1 MHDHSDSGGD
11 RGGSR
16 DGRGD
21 DRSREHRPRSD
32 GGGPDRPGGPGADTR
47 FLQLELSEVM
57 YAEAEAV
64 ARPAFRDLLLEAA
77 KDRLRERFGEEITAL
92 AQLAVDELLKD
103 VQASFEIEA
112 QIQGYNEE
120 RRPPRE
126 RLREVFA
133 ARRARGES
141 RPAQAEKRERRTSG
155 RAKRKR

>member
-1 MHDHSDSGGD
+1 MHDQSDGRGDHGGP
-11 RGGSR
+11 R

-21 DRSREHRPRSD
+21 DRARERERPDDGGRPRE
-32 GGGPDRPGGPGADTR
+32 GRPGGDTR
-47 FLQLELSEVM
+47 FLQLEMSQVM

-64 ARPAFRDLLLEAA
+64 ARPAFRELLREAA

-103 VQASFEIEA
+103 VQASFEIEE

>member
-1 MHDHSDSGGD
+1 MHDQSDGRGDHGGP
-11 RGGSR
+11 R

-21 DRSREHRPRSD
+21 DRARERERPGD
-32 GGGPDRPGGPGADTR
+32 GGGPREGRPGGDTR
-47 FLQLELSEVM
+47 FLQLEMSQVM

-64 ARPAFRDLLLEAA
+64 ARPAFRELLREAA

-120 RRPPRE
+120 RRLPRE

>member
-1 MHDHSDSGGD
+1 MHDQSDGRGDQGGP
-11 RGGSR
+11 R

-21 DRSREHRPRSD
+21 DRARERERPGD
-32 GGGPDRPGGPGADTR
+32 GGGPREGRPGGDTR
-47 FLQLELSEVM
+47 FLQLEMSQVM

-64 ARPAFRDLLLEAA
+64 ARPAFRELLREAA

>member
-1 MHDHSDSGGD
+1 MHDQSDGRGDHGGP
-11 RGGSR
+11 R

-21 DRSREHRPRSD
+21 DRARERERPGD
-32 GGGPDRPGGPGADTR
+32 GGGPREGRPGGDTR
-47 FLQLELSEVM
+47 FLQLEMSQVM

-64 ARPAFRDLLLEAA
+64 ARPAFRELLREAA

-155 RAKRKR
+155 RTKRKR

>member
-1 MHDHSDSGGD
+1 MHDQSDGRGDHGGP
-11 RGGSR
+11 R

-21 DRSREHRPRSD
+21 DRARERERPGD
-32 GGGPDRPGGPGADTR
+32 GGGPREGRPGGDTR
-47 FLQLELSEVM
+47 FLQLEMSQVM

-64 ARPAFRDLLLEAA
+64 ARPAFRALLREAA
-77 KDRLRERFGEEITAL
+77 KGRLRERFGEEITAL

>member
-1 MHDHSDSGGD
+1 
-11 RGGSR
+11 
-16 DGRGD
+16 
-21 DRSREHRPRSD
+21 
-32 GGGPDRPGGPGADTR
+32 
-47 FLQLELSEVM
+47 M

-64 ARPAFRDLLLEAA
+64 ARPAFRELLREAA

-155 RAKRKR
+155 RTKRKR

>member
-1 MHDHSDSGGD
+1 MHDQSDGRGDHGGP
-11 RGGSR
+11 R

-21 DRSREHRPRSD
+21 DRARERERPGD
-32 GGGPDRPGGPGADTR
+32 GGGPREGRPGGDTR
-47 FLQLELSEVM
+47 FLQLEMSQVM

-64 ARPAFRDLLLEAA
+64 ARPAFRELLREAA

-103 VQASFEIEA
+103 VQASFEIEG

-155 RAKRKR
+155 RTKRKR